1 LISRSLRL
9 PKIFLSRPEII
20 AIEGGCAK
28 CDEARI
34 LTRCPGTKQMT

>member
-20 AIEGGCAK
+20 AIKGGYAE
-28 CDEARI
+28 CDKAAI
-34 LTRCPGTKQMT
+34 LTRHPGTTLMT